1 VNIHIRNATED
12 DLPAILAIYNEVIA
26 NTTAVYSE
34 RVVSLDDRRNWF
46 DSRRSARYPVL
57 VAVTADATN
66 AHATTADVATADV
79 AIADAA
85 ASADAIVGAGV
96 VGFASFGDFRAWPCY
111 RHTVELSVHVAAGW
125 RGAGIG
131 RALISALLPLAAA
144 LGNHVMIAAVD
155 ADNAASIHL
164 HEGLG
169 FERVGHLR
177 EVGRKFD
184 RWLDL
189 VFLQRYLG

>member
-1 VNIHIRNATED
+1 MTIHIRAATED

-34 RVVSLDDRRNWF
+34 RAVSLDDRRAWF
-46 DSRRSARYPVL
+46 DGRVAAGYPIL
-57 VAVTADATN
+57 VAVSTDAT
-66 AHATTADVATADV
+66 
-79 AIADAA
+79 AA
-85 ASADAIVGAGV
+85 AAAGDASEGAAV
-96 VGFASFGDFRAWPCY
+96 VGFASFGDFRTWPGY
-111 RHTVELSVHVAAGW
+111 RYTVEHSVHVAADH

-144 LGNHVMIAAVD
+144 LGKHVIIAGVD

-164 HEGLG
+164 HERLG
-169 FERVGHLR
+169 FERVAHLR
-177 EVGRKFD
+177 QVGRKFD

-189 VFLQRYLG
+189 VFLQRYLD

>member
-1 VNIHIRNATED
+1 
-12 DLPAILAIYNEVIA
+12 
-26 NTTAVYSE
+26 
-34 RVVSLDDRRNWF
+34 
-46 DSRRSARYPVL
+46 VL
-57 VAVTADATN
+57 VAVTAD
-66 AHATTADVATADV
+66 VPS
-79 AIADAA
+79 
-85 ASADAIVGAGV
+85 SADAVVGAGV
-96 VGFASFGDFRAWPCY
+96 FGFASFGDFRAWPCY
-111 RHTVELSVHVAAGW
+111 RHTVELSVHVAAGR

-144 LGNHVMIAAVD
+144 LGKHVMIAAVD

-164 HEGLG
+164 HERLG
-169 FERVGHLR
+169 FERVAHLR